1 MASGYF
7 LKIDYFL
14 AGTKNKISS
23 MKLKKVCSSFGK
35 ILQHISL
42 EKVFLIQGVAFIH
55 IFLFQATAF

>member
-23 MKLKKVCSSFGK
+23 MKLKKFVLHLGKFCSTY
-35 ILQHISL
+35 L
-42 EKVFLIQGVAFIH
+42 
-55 IFLFQATAF
+55 